1 MAELPSM
8 EEILK
13 DGAKRESRT
22 ELVLGTILL
31 VGGLSFALG
40 MRHLGWDGKIPTFGA
55 IGLGA
60 GLVIRGLFGGRR

>member
-8 EEILK
+8 DKILE
-13 DGAKRESRT
+13 DGARRGART
-22 ELVLGTILL
+22 ELVLGGILV
-31 VGGLSFALG
+31 VGGLAFLLG
-40 MRHLGWDGKIPTFGA
+40 MRDFGYEGRIPTFGA

>member
-8 EEILK
+8 DEILK
-13 DGAKRESRT
+13 DGAKRQSRG
-22 ELVLGTILL
+22 ELVLGAILV
-31 VGGLSFALG
+31 VGGVSFLLG
-40 MRHLGWDGKIPTFGA
+40 MQHIGYEGKIPTFGA